1 MANLYKTCRK
11 LRSKILVCYRS
22 HACDQKEPR
31 LEKLPHRRGKCVSQ
45 QEGNR
50 RAICSSS
57 VKIPALGQDL
67 AWFCLGESQGLRK
80 LLTLLSWGGG
90 NV

>member
-1 MANLYKTCRK
+1 M
-11 LRSKILVCYRS
+11 LVTK
-22 HACDQKEPR
+22 KEPR

-50 RAICSSS
+50 GAICSSS

-80 LLTLLSWGGG
+80 LLINYIYKQKVS
-90 NV
+90 

>member
-1 MANLYKTCRK
+1 M
-11 LRSKILVCYRS
+11 LVTK
-22 HACDQKEPR
+22 KELR

-50 RAICSSS
+50 GAICSSS

-80 LLTLLSWGGG
+80 LLTVYRTPDYG
-90 NV
+90 NRTASEKGAI

>member
-1 MANLYKTCRK
+1 M
-11 LRSKILVCYRS
+11 LVT
-22 HACDQKEPR
+22 KKGPR

-50 RAICSSS
+50 GAICSSS

-80 LLTLLSWGGG
+80 LLTFYKLITVRRWDWTKLGSS
-90 NV
+90 

>member
-1 MANLYKTCRK
+1 M
-11 LRSKILVCYRS
+11 LVIK
-22 HACDQKEPR
+22 KELR

-57 VKIPALGQDL
+57 VKIPVLGQDL
-67 AWFCLGESQGLRK
+67 AWFCLGESPGLRK
-80 LLTLLSWGGG
+80 LLTQSDASHSA
-90 NV
+90 VFHMK

>member
-1 MANLYKTCRK
+1 M
-11 LRSKILVCYRS
+11 LVTK
-22 HACDQKEPR
+22 KETR

-67 AWFCLGESQGLRK
+67 AWFCPGESQGLRK
-80 LLTLLSWGGG
+80 LLRKHWEKILGQG
-90 NV
+90 

>member
-1 MANLYKTCRK
+1 M
-11 LRSKILVCYRS
+11 LVTK
-22 HACDQKEPR
+22 KEPR

-67 AWFCLGESQGLRK
+67 AWFCLGESPGLRK
-80 LLTLLSWGGG
+80 LLRLEMIESDHSK
-90 NV
+90 V

>member
-1 MANLYKTCRK
+1 MANLYNTCRK

-22 HACDQKEPR
+22 HACDKKELR

-50 RAICSSS
+50 HRGAICSSS

-67 AWFCLGESQGLRK
+67 AWFCLGECPGTIL
-80 LLTLLSWGGG
+80 W
-90 NV
+90 VIMP

>member
-1 MANLYKTCRK
+1 M
-11 LRSKILVCYRS
+11 LVTK
-22 HACDQKEPR
+22 KEPR

-57 VKIPALGQDL
+57 VKIPAVGQDL

-80 LLTLLSWGGG
+80 LLRSNASAPK
-90 NV
+90 NVPILIDAPLRD